1 MTAAVAKEQ
10 FDDLKSQKS
19 QASRA
24 SRPQSNYGKTKP
36 EAVKKADEESV
47 ITQSVKEQKEQ
58 SDSDLEEEDEWTAI
72 QKFNA
77 VLHFEEQKQAAAR
90 EAERKRLMK
99 KELDQQAQVKIQKKL
114 ALQEEDRQYDEAQ
127 KAHLKLLEER
137 EKEKQRLL
145 QDKILQDKIS
155 RDA

>member
-1 MTAAVAKEQ
+1 
-10 FDDLKSQKS
+10 
-19 QASRA
+19 
-24 SRPQSNYGKTKP
+24 
-36 EAVKKADEESV
+36 
-47 ITQSVKEQKEQ
+47 
-58 SDSDLEEEDEWTAI
+58 
-72 QKFNA
+72 
-77 VLHFEEQKQAAAR
+77 
-90 EAERKRLMK
+90 MK

-155 RDA
+155 RDSRIGKVLSCMNWLISTPLPEPF